1 MEGDPLL
8 NISTKME
15 GDTKKR
21 SMETTPLESRKKKSK
36 KVKTKHM
43 DPKILE
49 LRRTL
54 QISCGTNDL
63 RTAKES
69 YDRLHIKEGVKME
82 SQSYYNLLNLCEGLS
97 ERGVHIGT
105 PKIPNASSVD
115 LKGNK
120 QDTEESLPKDEFSN
134 EERKKFAF
142 EIKSEMDVNK
152 LSLNET
158 AYTALV
164 RILCKNG
171 DLEDAE
177 KLIHQADSC
186 AQCKPK
192 LRMFS
197 CLISAFCSRGE
208 LEGALRIWATMA
220 NIKRINK
227 TGTIEISIEPTEKE
241 YCMIMKCATIT
252 GDAKVMDRVVSELA
266 EDVLVPS
273 LDTTNTI
280 INWFS
285 SKHATCEG
293 SKSAL
298 ESVQGLPVSQA
309 PSLGPFQSASSS
321 PPEISESVPID
332 LISGTLRSGCLEGMK
347 LKPVPL
353 TSDAWQAMLETNEHI
368 VLKGELEEHGKVSK
382 FAGGGKGKKRVPTKE
397 EMEKRGEEW
406 HSFIH
411 YLSTKFGPSSSD
423 QTASDDKRCALDV
436 VIDGANIGYYK
447 QNFSNCP
454 KHVDYQ
460 QIDRVIQYFKNQG
473 KSVLLFLHERH
484 FAKKLMPHW
493 AEQVVDKW
501 ENEGILYRTP
511 YGSND
516 DWFWMHAALWCGR
529 NTMVLSNDEMR
540 DHHFQMCAHRSFLRW
555 KERQQAHF
563 DIVARKV
570 TIIYPD
576 VYSRRIQKLDEKR
589 LVIPLPKRGDE
600 NRFLDGSHEA
610 DDSAPGE
617 ETYVC
622 IKQA

>member
-1 MEGDPLL
+1 MEG
-8 NISTKME
+8 E
-15 GDTKKR
+15 TKKR
-21 SMETTPLESRKKKSK
+21 SMEPTTRESKKIKAK

-49 LRRTL
+49 LRKTL
-54 QISCGTNDL
+54 QISCGRNDL
-63 RTAKES
+63 RTAKEAF
-69 YDRLHIKEGVKME
+69 DRLHVKEGVKME

-97 ERGVHIGT
+97 EHGVHIGT
-105 PKIPNASSVD
+105 PKIPKASSVSID
-115 LKGNK
+115 PKENK
-120 QDTEESLPKDEFSN
+120 QDTEEQLPKDDFTI

-152 LSLNET
+152 LPLNET
-158 AYTALV
+158 AYTGLV
-164 RILCKNG
+164 RILCKSG

-177 KLIHQADSC
+177 KLIHEADSC

-197 CLISAFCSRGE
+197 CLISAFCIRGE

-220 NIKRINK
+220 SIKRINK
-227 TGTIEISIEPTEKE
+227 TGTVEIIIEPTEKE

-252 GDAKVMDRVVSELA
+252 GDPKVMDRVVSELA

-280 INWFS
+280 IKWFS
-285 SKHATCEG
+285 SKHATCEV

-298 ESVQGLPVSQA
+298 ESVQGLPVSEA

-321 PPEISESVPID
+321 PPKISESVPID
-332 LISGTLRSGCLEGMK
+332 LITGTLKSGCLEGMK

-353 TSDAWQAMLETNEHI
+353 TSDAWQAMLATNEHI
-368 VLKGELEEHGKVSK
+368 VLKGELEEHGKVST
-382 FAGGGKGKKRVPTKE
+382 FAGGGKGKKRVPTEE
-397 EMEKRGEEW
+397 EMEKRGDEW
-406 HSFIH
+406 QSFIQF
-411 YLSTKFGPSSSD
+411 LSTKFGPSSSD
-423 QTASDDKRCALDV
+423 QTTSDDKRNTLDV

-454 KHVDYQ
+454 KHVDYH
-460 QIDRVIQYFKNQG
+460 QIDRVVQHIKSQG

-484 FAKKLMPHW
+484 FARKLMPRW
-493 AEQVVDKW
+493 AEQVVSKW
-501 ENEGILYRTP
+501 DNEGILYRTP

-570 TIIYPD
+570 VIIYPD
-576 VYSRRIQKLDEKR
+576 VYSRRIQKLDEKC

-610 DDSAPGE
+610 DDSAPEE

-622 IKQA
+622 IKL